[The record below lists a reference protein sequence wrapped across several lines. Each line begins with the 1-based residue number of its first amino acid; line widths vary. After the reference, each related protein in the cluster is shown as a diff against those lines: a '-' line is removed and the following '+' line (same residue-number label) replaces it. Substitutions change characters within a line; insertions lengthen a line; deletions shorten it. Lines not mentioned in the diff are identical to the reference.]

1 MANSV
6 DPDQM
11 PHSRMQHLVWVYTV
25 CKGLSVQYLGLVIM
39 IFLFSDKPE
48 TFTLTFR
55 LAENYPVDLYYL
67 MDLSNSMKDD
77 KEKLAALG
85 NKIGRLLLM

>member
-1 MANSV
+1 MAYK
-6 DPDQM
+6 
-11 PHSRMQHLVWVYTV
+11 HKLLIT
-25 CKGLSVQYLGLVIM
+25 
-39 IFLFSDKPE
+39 IFFSDKPE
-48 TFTLTFR
+48 KFTLTFR

-85 NKIGRLLLM
+85 NKIGRLLSTSSYSCSAE

>member
-1 MANSV
+1 MSWPCGVIPDPSSV
-6 DPDQM
+6 KIVSIDNVIDVISYLM
-11 PHSRMQHLVWVYTV
+11 
-25 CKGLSVQYLGLVIM
+25 SV
-39 IFLFSDKPE
+39 SDKPE

-85 NKIGRLLLM
+85 NKIGEKRCLATA